1 MQSPGFLG
9 YNDRV
14 GCICHQ
20 HRHNVQRHVADLLV
34 WYDMLNYQPKK
45 RKQVKLIR
53 NMKDLKHHVW
63 KGKMAAE
70 SDAILFSHWG
80 RQRHQCTHNLKK
92 LRGKWDLPL
101 KKSFHRYVVVDV
113 LRYCFH
119 SFYYYDCSCTFSQ
132 IIWKIRFLSWHAN
145 LSNMAYNLSRC
156 VVQCCFNYYCR
167 RIGERRTE
175 HTSSRPRLQM
185 NEYQILLLE
194 RERSRRFSINAV
206 DALLA
211 GKHSW
216 SR

>member
-9 YNDRV
+9 YNGRV

-45 RKQVKLIR
+45 RKQVNVI
-53 NMKDLKHHVW
+53 
-63 KGKMAAE
+63 
-70 SDAILFSHWG
+70 
-80 RQRHQCTHNLKK
+80 KK
-92 LRGKWDLPL
+92 YEGFNTMCEGGKWLQKATPFCFRTEAASSMQTQFKEVTGKCYLPL

-156 VVQCCFNYYCR
+156 VIQYFNYYCGG
-167 RIGERRTE
+167 IGERRTE

-194 RERSRRFSINAV
+194 RAKSVIFHYRRRRSVSE
-206 DALLA
+206 
-211 GKHSW
+211 
-216 SR
+216 